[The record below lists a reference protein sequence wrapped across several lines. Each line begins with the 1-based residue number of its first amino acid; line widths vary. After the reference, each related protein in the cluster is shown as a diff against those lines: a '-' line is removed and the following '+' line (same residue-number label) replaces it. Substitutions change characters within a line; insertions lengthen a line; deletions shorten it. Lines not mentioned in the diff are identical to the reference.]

1 MKFIVFLLFLSSL
14 CATETEVIKRIHSHL
29 LIHDYHS
36 ALRTCE
42 EALQEHPDS
51 DGLKRVYVRT
61 LAENGKDDEA
71 IMGWKRL
78 GLNEEEESS
87 DLIETLAWGVLTRSE
102 NSPQFVVNIASLMSA
117 YYTDDV
123 RAVQMLRNQL
133 SSSNALLRSM
143 AAQLSPHYR
152 DVSLIEELTRLLSQ
166 EKTWFVRLEVIK
178 ALGAMEVKEI
188 KEPLKNLIVRSRT
201 TAEEKGAAIASL
213 VNIYEDVGDEELLK
227 LIHSKRAGLRHL
239 ACQIVSHLDLSQ
251 KTSMIE
257 LLLEDPTSDVRMAA
271 LTTLYF
277 MGINNLGPA
286 TLVKMIDMTEDSHP
300 PVALT
305 AAWIV
310 SQFAPETSLQVVRQW
325 VYSTDESSRRLAA
338 FVLGRLGRVGM
349 NLSHQVL
356 KITPDPFVKANLALG
371 GIGQGGNPERLSD
384 TLYTFLMLRRGKLM
398 WDGTQSPLFQVLA
411 PSKICHVPQVPQ
423 YPTMVDHLTRLEI
436 LGMLTALKHP
446 KAEDAVKSFLT
457 EHALGVTYAASNT
470 LLEEGGE
477 EAIEILRTLLHEED
491 ENVRV
496 QAALVLA
503 LSGGESEAVK
513 VLQEA
518 YFSVDREMKVNI
530 LGALGYIGDK
540 SSIPFLIQQ
549 MQQPYQILKVVAAS
563 ALIQCVYH

>member
-1 MKFIVFLLFLSSL
+1 M
-14 CATETEVIKRIHSHL
+14 IKRIHSHL

-36 ALRTCE
+36 ALRACE
-42 EALQEHPDS
+42 GGLQKHPDS
-51 DGLKRVYVRT
+51 KGLKRVYVRT

-71 IMGWKRL
+71 IMEWKFL
-78 GLNEEEESS
+78 GLKEDENS
-87 DLIETLAWGVLTRSE
+87 DLIETLAWGVLARSE

-123 RAVQMLRNQL
+123 RTVQMLCNQL
-133 SSSNALLRSM
+133 SSSNALLRSV

-152 DVSLIEELTRLLSQ
+152 DVSLIEELTRLLSR

-188 KEPLKNLIVRSRT
+188 QEPLKNLIVGSRT

-213 VNIYEDVGDEELLK
+213 VNIYEDVGEEELLK

-239 ACQIVSHLDLSQ
+239 ACQIVSHFDLRQ
-251 KTSMIE
+251 KASMIE
-257 LLLEDPTSDVRMAA
+257 LLLEDPSSDVRMSA

-277 MGINNLGPA
+277 MGIDNLGPV

-305 AAWIV
+305 AAWVV
-310 SQFAPETSLQVVRQW
+310 SQVSPETSLQVVRQW

-338 FVLGRLGRVGM
+338 FVLGRLGHVGM

-356 KITPDPFVKANLALG
+356 KITPDPFVKANLVLG
-371 GIGQGGNPERLSD
+371 EIGQGGNPERLSD
-384 TLYTFLMLRRGKLM
+384 TLYAFLMLRREKLM

-411 PSKICHVPQVPQ
+411 PSKICHVPQIPQ
-423 YPTMVDHLTRLEI
+423 YPTIVDQLTRLEI

-446 KAEDAVKSFLT
+446 KAKDAVKSFLT

-477 EAIEILRTLLHEED
+477 EAIGILRTLLHEED

-503 LSGGESEAVK
+503 LSWGESEAIK

-518 YFSVDREMKVNI
+518 YFSVNREMKINI
-530 LGALGYIGDK
+530 LGALGYVGDR

-549 MQQPYQILKVVAAS
+549 LEEPYQILKVVAAS
-563 ALIQCVYH
+563 ALIQCMYH

>member
-1 MKFIVFLLFLSSL
+1 MKCIIFLLLLSSL
-14 CATETEVIKRIHSHL
+14 CAAETEVIKRIHSHL

-36 ALRTCE
+36 ALRACE
-42 EALQEHPDS
+42 DGLQVYPDS
-51 DGLKRVYVRT
+51 EGLKRVYVRT

-71 IMGWKRL
+71 IMRWKLL
-78 GLNEEEESS
+78 GLKEDDENS
-87 DLIETLAWGVLTRSE
+87 DLIETLAWGVLARSE

-188 KEPLKNLIVRSRT
+188 HEPLKKLIVGSRT

-251 KTSMIE
+251 KESMIE
-257 LLLEDPTSDVRMAA
+257 LLLEDPSSDVRMAA

-277 MGINNLGPA
+277 MGLNNLDPSA
-286 TLVKMIDMTEDSHP
+286 LAKMIDMTEDSHP

-305 AAWIV
+305 AAWVV

-371 GIGQGGNPERLSD
+371 GIGQGGNPEKLSD

-436 LGMLTALKHP
+436 LGMLIALKHP
-446 KAEDAVKSFLT
+446 KAEDVVKSFLT
-457 EHALGVTYAASNT
+457 AHALGVTYAASNT

-518 YFSVDREMKVNI
+518 YFSVDHEMKVNI
-530 LGALGYIGDK
+530 LGALGYIGDR

-549 MQQPYQILKVVAAS
+549 LEQPYQILKVVAAS